1 MTESATARTLCR
13 LCLPA
18 AAAIALLLMAGG
30 AASSDQLLELQL
42 RPPGSGE
49 TEAPAVKA
57 SSSDRSTAR
66 LPYRGVS
73 SRSGRVGA
81 AIGKVGFV
89 EADTA
94 HIRRSRSPQGP
105 LLFSVSKGTPL
116 AVINTSGNWY
126 GVLMS
131 DGSTGWVPASDLRI
145 SDLKVVSDVP
155 ADSSGVEAVRLAYTF
170 SGVPYVWGGASR
182 AGMDCSGFVKTVWE
196 MMGRKLP
203 RTAREQALVGEWVD
217 ITDIQPGDRLYF
229 NCKGG
234 PVDHTGIYVGNGMFI
249 HASSSRGG
257 VGVDPLNSP
266 KYRSSLVC
274 IRRG

>member
-1 MTESATARTLCR
+1 M
-13 LCLPA
+13 A
-18 AAAIALLLMAGG
+18 AALLLVSGSPSPA
-30 AASSDQLLELQL
+30 DQLLELQL
-42 RPPGSGE
+42 RPTGASG
-49 TEAPAVKA
+49 APAA
-57 SSSDRSTAR
+57 RSSAQARSAAK

-73 SRSGRVGA
+73 DRLGRSGTP
-81 AIGKVGFV
+81 IGRVGFV
-89 EADTA
+89 EAQTA
-94 HIRRSRSPQGP
+94 HIRRSRSPQGL

-116 AVINTSGNWY
+116 AVVNTSGNWY

-131 DGSTGWVPASDLRI
+131 DGSTGWVPAADLRI
-145 SDLKVVSDVP
+145 SDLRVVSDVQ
-155 ADSSGVEAVRLAYTF
+155 ADPSGTEAVRIAYSF
-170 SGVPYVWGGASR
+170 SGVPYVWGGESAS
-182 AGMDCSGFVKTVWE
+182 GMDCSGFVRTVWA

-217 ITDIQPGDRLYF
+217 IPDLQPGDRLYF

-234 PVDHTGIYVGNGMFI
+234 AVDHTGIYVGNGMFI